1 MYSLGQ
7 IANVV
12 GGKLNGDSHL
22 MIQNIYTDTRKTIQE
37 NSLFVAIATS
47 INNGHYYLEN
57 AKKQG
62 AVAVVVSTELN
73 VDIPYILVEDTLV
86 ALQELATFHRKNHTL
101 KTIAVTGSNGKTI
114 VKEWIASLMSTT
126 HKVCKSP
133 KSYNSQIGVPLS
145 VWRLREEHTLGVFE
159 AGISKPGEMVKLARI
174 IQPSIGVFTYLGDAH
189 AANFESQEQKLEEKL
204 KLFDSCDVVVLPSN
218 QREALSGL
226 KDKNKKLFT
235 WGSEVSCDLH
245 VMPSLSGAFTLTYES
260 KSYPLKLRHRDVAS
274 LENTFNAIS
283 AGIVLG
289 ENIDSLLERV
299 PGLPLLDMRLQEV
312 AGVSN
317 NQLVVDYYNSD
328 YQSILIALDFLKQQ
342 KLKPSTT
349 VILSDILESDLGEIE
364 LYTKLNKLLV
374 SSGVS
379 KLIGIGP
386 KLMVN
391 QGLFLESSVFYKN
404 TSDFLQRHPIYQLKN
419 QNILIKG
426 ARKFAFEKIA
436 ERLKLK
442 THQTSLEVN
451 LSRLKWNLDH
461 VKQSLGR
468 DTRVMAMVKALGY
481 GSGGYQIAKLLEN
494 NKVDYLGVAYT
505 DEATELRHTGI
516 TLPIMV
522 LNPDLKDLTP
532 YVEHNIQPVIYSF
545 SSLNSIANERIKIH
559 IEFDTGMHR
568 LGFNPEDVTQLVN
581 ELESKPNVEVVSV
594 FSHLAASDDVSMD
607 HFTENQIKKFEKIT
621 DLLQAKLKDPFIK
634 HLSNTS
640 GILRHPN
647 AQYDMVRLGIGLY
660 GISAADDKSNLQ
672 PVSTFKSY
680 ISQIRNV
687 KAGDGIGYGQHS
699 KSDTDRKIAVV
710 AVGYADGYSRAF
722 IQGKGFFMIQGKKAF
737 VTGNVCM
744 DMTMCDVT
752 DIECKE
758 GDEVVIFGD
767 EPRVEL
773 LAKNIGTI
781 SYEVLSNVS
790 ERVSRVY
797 YQE

>member
-37 NSLFVAIATS
+37 NALFVAIATS

-62 AVAVVVSTELN
+62 AVAVVVSTEPN

-145 VWRLREEHTLGVFE
+145 MWRLREEHTLGVFE

-174 IQPSIGVFTYLGDAH
+174 IQPSIGVFTCLGDAH
-189 AANFESQEQKLEEKL
+189 AANFESQEQKSEEKL

-226 KDKNKKLFT
+226 KDKNKRLFT

-391 QGLFLESSVFYKN
+391 QGLFPESSVFYKN

-451 LSRLKWNLDH
+451 LSRLKWNLDN

-522 LNPDLKDLTP
+522 LNPDLTDLTP

>member
-37 NSLFVAIATS
+37 NALFVAIATS

-62 AVAVVVSTELN
+62 AVAVVVSTEPN

-145 VWRLREEHTLGVFE
+145 MWRLREEHTLGVFE

-245 VMPSLSGAFTLTYES
+245 VMPSLSGEFTLTYES

-451 LSRLKWNLDH
+451 LSRLKWNLDN

-568 LGFNPEDVTQLVN
+568 LGFNPENVTQLVN
-581 ELESKPNVEVVSV
+581 ELESKPNIEVVSV

-722 IQGKGFFMIQGKKAF
+722 SQGKGFFMIQGKKAF

-752 DIECKE
+752 NIECKE

>member
-37 NSLFVAIATS
+37 NALFVAIATS

-62 AVAVVVSTELN
+62 AVAVVVSTEPN

-145 VWRLREEHTLGVFE
+145 MWRLREEHTLGVFE

-189 AANFESQEQKLEEKL
+189 AANFESQEQKSEEKL

-226 KDKNKKLFT
+226 KDKNKRLFT

-391 QGLFLESSVFYKN
+391 QGLFPESSVFYKN

-451 LSRLKWNLDH
+451 LSRLKWNLDN

>member
-391 QGLFLESSVFYKN
+391 QGLFPESSVFYKN

-522 LNPDLKDLTP
+522 LNPDLTDLTP

>member
-226 KDKNKKLFT
+226 KDKNKRLFT

>member
-12 GGKLNGDSHL
+12 GGKLNGDSLL

-37 NSLFVAIATS
+37 NALFVAIATS

-62 AVAVVVSTELN
+62 AVAVLVSTEPS

-174 IQPSIGVFTYLGDAH
+174 IRPSIGVFTYLGDAH

-235 WGSEVSCDLH
+235 WGSEMFCDLH
-245 VMPSLSGAFTLTYES
+245 ITTSQSGEFTLTYES

-312 AGVSN
+312 AGVSS

-328 YQSILIALDFLKQQ
+328 YQSIVIALDFLKQQ
-342 KLKPSTT
+342 KRKPSTT

-386 KLMVN
+386 KLMVY
-391 QGLFLESSVFYKN
+391 QGLFPESSVFYKN

-505 DEATELRHTGI
+505 DEATELRDTGI

-522 LNPDLKDLTP
+522 LNPDLTDLTP

-594 FSHLAASDDVSMD
+594 FSHLVASDDVSMD

-621 DLLQAKLKDPFIK
+621 NLLQAKLKVPFIK

-640 GILRHPN
+640 GILRYPN

-660 GISAADDKSNLQ
+660 GISAAEDKSHLQ

-699 KSDTDRKIAVV
+699 RSDTDRKIAVV

-722 IQGKGFFMIQGKKAF
+722 SQGKGFFMIQGKKAF